1 MKTILQI
8 QERIKNL
15 KETLKKLKEDEIQT
29 SWHSKQEIILDAKIS
44 ELEWVI
50 YKNVYENESVKN

>member
-15 KETLKKLKEDEIQT
+15 KETLKKIQEDEKQT
-29 SWHSKQEIILDAKIS
+29 SWHRNQKIVLETKIS